1 MSGLISQQFQYTG
14 EGLSGFVIEQTAKRL
29 KKSFQQALTQM
40 EAGITADQWVVL
52 DLLMNKGPL
61 NQLEICQYL
70 AKDAPTVTRIID
82 LLAKKQFLQRT
93 TDPADRRRFSI
104 TLTQKGNH
112 RHQELISNVKLFRQ
126 KHFQSLSSDDIG
138 HLLRILEKINFH
150 IQDS

>member
-112 RHQELISNVKLFRQ
+112 RHQELISNVKLFRK

-138 HLLRILEKINFH
+138 HLLRILEKINLH
-150 IQDS
+150 IKDS